1 MLMFARR
8 SRKRHKRG
16 GPIRTGPSNRQRWK
30 VERCFGWMDNDQRLV
45 VRYERAV
52 EHDKACG
59 LMAIL
64 LWCVPLILK

>member
-1 MLMFARR
+1 
-8 SRKRHKRG
+8 
-16 GPIRTGPSNRQRWK
+16 
-30 VERCFGWMDNDQRLV
+30 MDNDQRLV